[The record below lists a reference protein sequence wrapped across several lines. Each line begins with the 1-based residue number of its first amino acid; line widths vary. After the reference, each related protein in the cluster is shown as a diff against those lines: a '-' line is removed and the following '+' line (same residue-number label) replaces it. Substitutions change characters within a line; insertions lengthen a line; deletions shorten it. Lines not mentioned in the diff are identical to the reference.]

1 MHCPPLLLGSTILH
15 HYSYGMQNLQI
26 QCSDIHSFKLL
37 VTKYY
42 VLSLCKFPSF
52 SRDLLKG
59 HVGIDMEFLE
69 IINSLYQ
76 GDKMSE
82 VMIKN

>member
-1 MHCPPLLLGSTILH
+1 
-15 HYSYGMQNLQI
+15 MQNLQI

-52 SRDLLKG
+52 VKG